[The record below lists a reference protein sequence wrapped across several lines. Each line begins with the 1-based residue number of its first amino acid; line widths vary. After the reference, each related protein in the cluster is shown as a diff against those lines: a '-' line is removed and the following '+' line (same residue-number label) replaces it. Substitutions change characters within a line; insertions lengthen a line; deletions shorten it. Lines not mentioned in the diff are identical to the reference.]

1 MDLLNMF
8 SDLAPI
14 SNNGYRQQLNTDPG
28 ILQGIE
34 FIQNEN
40 KVKKEVE
47 QDLELNLISDLHGT
61 ESATVHSAGVLNRE
75 DELGNIEGFT
85 ENMDTPTTK
94 YYNDL
99 KARYKIALDK
109 FNALTASSKTK
120 LLISGPIVTGIATQF
135 NIVGTGAS
143 NSGIYYSSW
152 CSNVPNSV
160 CNAEY
165 RVVFS
170 NGVVSNMTIQSNPP
184 DRYTNPSL
192 LFAIKD
198 VPLGG
203 VKAILQGKNIAS
215 GSTDNKWYDVDVPVQ
230 QVNDSQ
236 TSIVFTNTTGNFKT
250 TSSASSA
257 SSALATAT
265 ELKCDRNDTSY
276 CIFKDYS
283 PQSWGCRA
291 PLNTGQDSYSS
302 LNTYNDTQLVGW
314 LDALYDRNIGS
325 DPNRSERVNVVDY
338 VNRCKNV
345 KGYEYL
351 KNTKAYKAS
360 PEEELKKQL
369 DALSTEMSN
378 IASLMMSSVNDNTRR
393 DFSSYNKMQK
403 DIDNVQKR
411 IIEVDGIM
419 KNNSNKQ
426 IYDIDTSLAK
436 EEETAL
442 LSKQRYYVYIIWFV
456 ILIIILYI
464 TISNLVNP
472 ESSFSVLL
480 VTLVLLT
487 LLFLFFMYSKWN
499 AEWYDLKVN
508 LKNLN
513 FGLPDIPNLNFN
525 PLVSIKYT
533 S

>member
-1 MDLLNMF
+1 MDLTNMF

-47 QDLELNLISDLHGT
+47 QNLELNLISDLHGT

-75 DELGNIEGFT
+75 DELGNIEGFK

-99 KARYKIALDK
+99 KAQYKIALDK

-120 LLISGPIVTGIATQF
+120 LSISGPIVTGIATQY
-135 NIVGTGAS
+135 NSVGTGAS
-143 NSGIYYSSW
+143 RSGLGYSSW

-165 RVVFS
+165 RLVFS

-184 DRYTNPSL
+184 YVLTNPTL

-198 VPLGG
+198 VPIGG

-230 QVNDSQ
+230 QVNDNQ
-236 TSIVFTNTTGNFKT
+236 TSIVFANTTGNFKT
-250 TSSASSA
+250 TSSAS
-257 SSALATAT
+257 
-265 ELKCDRNDTSY
+265 
-276 CIFKDYS
+276 
-283 PQSWGCRA
+283 
-291 PLNTGQDSYSS
+291 
-302 LNTYNDTQLVGW
+302 
-314 LDALYDRNIGS
+314 
-325 DPNRSERVNVVDY
+325 NVPEA
-338 VNRCKNV
+338 V
-345 KGYEYL
+345 KMT
-351 KNTKAYKAS
+351 NQ
-360 PEEELKKQL
+360 ELKKQL
-369 DALSTEMSN
+369 DALSAEMAN
-378 IASLMMSSVNDNTRR
+378 ISSLMMSNVKENTSR

-411 IIEVDGIM
+411 IVEVDGIM
-419 KNNSNKQ
+419 KNNSSKQ
-426 IYDIDTSLAK
+426 IYDVDTSLAK

-480 VTLVLLT
+480 VTIVLMI

-513 FGLPDIPNLNFN
+513 FGLPDIPKLNFN

>member
-47 QDLELNLISDLHGT
+47 QNLELNLISDLHGT

-99 KARYKIALDK
+99 KAQYKIALDK

-120 LLISGPIVTGIATQF
+120 LSFSGPTVTGIATQY
-135 NIVGTGAS
+135 NSVGTGAS
-143 NSGIYYSSW
+143 SSGICYSNW
-152 CSNVPNSV
+152 CGVPNSACYV
-160 CNAEY
+160 EY
-165 RVVFS
+165 RLVFS
-170 NGVVSNMTIQSNPP
+170 NGVVSDMTIKSMAPSGL
-184 DRYTNPSL
+184 TNPGL
-192 LFAIKD
+192 LFALTNIPSSD
-198 VPLGG
+198 VS
-203 VKAILQGKNIAS
+203 AILQGKNIAVS
-215 GSTDNKWYDVDVPVQ
+215 SNDNNWYDIDVPTQ
-230 QVNDSQ
+230 KLTPSQ
-236 TSIVFTNTTGNFKT
+236 TSISFHHSTGLFKS
-250 TSSASSA
+250 TSSANKVSDA
-257 SSALATAT
+257 INTA
-265 ELKCDRNDTSY
+265 N
-276 CIFKDYS
+276 
-283 PQSWGCRA
+283 
-291 PLNTGQDSYSS
+291 QD
-302 LNTYNDTQLVGW
+302 
-314 LDALYDRNIGS
+314 
-325 DPNRSERVNVVDY
+325 
-338 VNRCKNV
+338 
-345 KGYEYL
+345 
-351 KNTKAYKAS
+351 
-360 PEEELKKQL
+360 LKKQL
-369 DALSTEMSN
+369 DALSTEMAN
-378 IASLMMSSVNDNTRR
+378 IASLMMSSVNDNTSRH
-393 DFSSYNKMQK
+393 FSSYNKMQK

-419 KNNSNKQ
+419 KKNSNKQ

-480 VTLVLLT
+480 VTLVLLI

-499 AEWYDLKVN
+499 AEWYDLKIN

-513 FGLPDIPNLNFN
+513 FGLPDIPKLNFN

>member
-47 QDLELNLISDLHGT
+47 QNLELNLISDLHGT
-61 ESATVHSAGVLNRE
+61 ESATVHSAGVLNPE
-75 DELGNIEGFT
+75 DELGNIEGFK

-99 KARYKIALDK
+99 KAQYKIALDK
-109 FNALTASSKTK
+109 FNALTALSKKK
-120 LLISGPIVTGIATQF
+120 LSISGPTVTGIATQF
-135 NIVGTGAS
+135 NSVGTGAS
-143 NSGIYYSSW
+143 SSGVFYSSY
-152 CSNVPNSV
+152 CSGNPNSV
-160 CNAEY
+160 CFAEY
-165 RVVFS
+165 RVVFC
-170 NGVVSNMTIQSNPP
+170 NGVVSDMTIQSNSPSTL
-184 DRYTNPSL
+184 TNPSL

-198 VPLGG
+198 VPVGG

-215 GSTDNKWYDVDVPVQ
+215 GSTDSRWYDVDVPVQ
-230 QVNDSQ
+230 QVNDNQ
-236 TSIVFTNTTGNFKT
+236 TFILFTNTTGNFKT

-257 SSALATAT
+257 LASAT
-265 ELKCDRNDTSY
+265 ELKCDRKDTSY

-283 PQSWGCRA
+283 PESWGCRA
-291 PLNTGQDSYSS
+291 PPNTGQGSYGG

-360 PEEELKKQL
+360 PDEDLKKQL
-369 DALSTEMSN
+369 DALSTEMANISSLLMSN
-378 IASLMMSSVNDNTRR
+378 VKENTSR

-411 IIEVDGIM
+411 IVEVDGIM
-419 KNNSNKQ
+419 KKNSSKQ
-426 IYDIDTSLAK
+426 IYDVDTSLAK

-480 VTLVLLT
+480 VTIVLMI

-499 AEWYDLKVN
+499 AESYDLKVN

-513 FGLPDIPNLNFN
+513 FGLPDIPKLNFN
-525 PLVSIKYT
+525 PLVSVKYT

>member
-1 MDLLNMF
+1 MDLTNMF

-47 QDLELNLISDLHGT
+47 QNLDLNLISDLHGM
-61 ESATVHSAGVLNRE
+61 ESATVHSAGVLNPE
-75 DELGNIEGFT
+75 DELGNIEGFK

-99 KARYKIALDK
+99 KAQYKIALDK
-109 FNALTASSKTK
+109 FNALTALSKKK
-120 LLISGPIVTGIATQF
+120 LTISGPIVTGIATQY
-135 NIVGTGAS
+135 NSVGTGAS
-143 NSGIYYSSW
+143 SSGVYYASW
-152 CSNVPNSV
+152 CSGIPNSV
-160 CNAEY
+160 CFAEY
-165 RVVFS
+165 RLVFS
-170 NGVVSNMTIQSNPP
+170 NGVVSDMTIQSKSPSGL
-184 DRYTNPSL
+184 TNPSL

-198 VPLGG
+198 VPVGG

-215 GSTDNKWYDVDVPVQ
+215 GSTDNRWYDVDVPIQ
-230 QVNDSQ
+230 QVNDNQ
-236 TSIVFTNTTGNFKT
+236 TFILFTNNTGNFKT

-257 SSALATAT
+257 LASAT
-265 ELKCDRNDTSY
+265 ELKCDRKDTSY

-283 PQSWGCRA
+283 PESWGCRA
-291 PLNTGQDSYSS
+291 PVRGQDSYGGLSG
-302 LNTYNDTQLVGW
+302 YNDTQFVGW
-314 LDALYDRNIGS
+314 LDALYDRNAGS
-325 DPNRSERVNVVDY
+325 DPNRSERVNIVDY

-360 PEEELKKQL
+360 PDEDFKKQL

-378 IASLMMSSVNDNTRR
+378 ISSLMMSNVKENTSR

-411 IIEVDGIM
+411 IVEVDGIM
-419 KNNSNKQ
+419 KKNSSKQ
-426 IYDIDTSLAK
+426 IYDVDTSLAK

-442 LSKQRYYVYIIWFV
+442 LSKQRYYVYIIWVV

-480 VTLVLLT
+480 VTIVLMI

-499 AEWYDLKVN
+499 AESYDLKVN

-513 FGLPDIPNLNFN
+513 FGVPDIPKLNFN

>member
-1 MDLLNMF
+1 MDLTNMF

-28 ILQGIE
+28 ILQGME

-47 QDLELNLISDLHGT
+47 QNLELNLISDLHGM

-75 DELGNIEGFT
+75 DELGNIEGFK

-99 KARYKIALDK
+99 KAQYKIALDK
-109 FNALTASSKTK
+109 FNALTALSKKK
-120 LLISGPIVTGIATQF
+120 LSISGPIVTGIATQY
-135 NIVGTGAS
+135 NSVGTGAS
-143 NSGIYYSSW
+143 SSGIYYSSW
-152 CSNVPNSV
+152 CSGIPNSV
-160 CNAEY
+160 CFAEY
-165 RVVFS
+165 RLVFS
-170 NGVVSNMTIQSNPP
+170 NGVVSDMTIQSKSPSGL
-184 DRYTNPSL
+184 TNPSL

-198 VPLGG
+198 VPIGG

-230 QVNDSQ
+230 QVNDNQ
-236 TSIVFTNTTGNFKT
+236 TSILFTNTTGNFKT
-250 TSSASSA
+250 TSSASN
-257 SSALATAT
+257 ALATAT
-265 ELKCDRNDTSY
+265 ELKCDRKDTSY

-283 PQSWGCRA
+283 PLSWGCRA
-291 PLNTGQDSYSS
+291 PPNTGQDSYGG
-302 LNTYNDTQLVGW
+302 LNTYNDTQLVWW
-314 LDALYDRNIGS
+314 LDALYDRNAGS
-325 DPNRSERVNVVDY
+325 DPNRSERANVVDY

-360 PEEELKKQL
+360 PEEDVKKQL
-369 DALSTEMSN
+369 DALSTEMAN
-378 IASLMMSSVNDNTRR
+378 IASLMMSNVKENTGR

-411 IIEVDGIM
+411 IVEVDGIM
-419 KNNSNKQ
+419 KKNSSKQ

-480 VTLVLLT
+480 VTIVLII

-499 AEWYDLKVN
+499 AESYDLKVN

-513 FGLPDIPNLNFN
+513 FGLPDIPKIDFN